1 MAEVLIFKKGDILA
15 HVVTNGDKHAVYTS
29 EGRTMYDTLRAAIAA
44 LEAKGYN
51 ILIK

>member
-1 MAEVLIFKKGDILA
+1 MAEVLIFRKGDILA
-15 HVVTNGDKHAVYTS
+15 HVVTNGDKHAVYTA

-51 ILIK
+51 IVIK